1 MTLGEL
7 RPGARLFAYL
17 RDSGGAGQERSVIEQ
32 RLDVE
37 RYVAQRGWLVVEW
50 FVDTAIASGN
60 YAKRNEFAAL
70 LDASLRD
77 PPPVDG
83 VITYTFSRFGRDDF
97 DSPYYRLE
105 LRRHGVQVVSATE
118 ETVAGFESVMEAFI
132 DWKNR
137 VFLDDMSRH
146 VRAGLRHNVEAG
158 FAPGGSA
165 PTGYRAE
172 QVEIGRRRDGRARV
186 APRWVVD
193 PDVGPRV
200 TEAFRL
206 AAEGVPYEE
215 IIRQTGLPLK
225 KTSVRSLLV
234 NETYL
239 GVMKFGSERFAGA
252 LEPLVDRETWDRVQA
267 RFTTRAEQAKKARR
281 NMATDYLLSGLAVC
295 GECGAAMIGGVDRR
309 HEYAGSGGPW
319 RFYRCRE
326 HGRVAADKAEM
337 AVIRVMLDSV
347 LTMES
352 MRRMLA
358 RMREMMRDPA
368 VGEELAEIG
377 PRIAEKRR
385 VIDTLLD
392 AVEQG
397 GGSATQERLNQREAE
412 LAQLEARRRELENR
426 LQLAAVPFG
435 EEHLERIVGEMRA
448 QVTDEEA
455 GVVRHVLRQ
464 WIKKVTLW
472 PEEFKVDFREVD
484 LAPVLQVYSAVPPRG
499 YLVKTYNW
507 PRLPLAICMKM

>member
-1 MTLGEL
+1 MTLQEL

-17 RDSGGAGQERSVIEQ
+17 RDSGGSGQERSIIEQ

-37 RYVAQRGWLVVEW
+37 RYVTQRGWLVVDW
-50 FVDTAIASGN
+50 FVDTAVASGN
-60 YAKRNEFAAL
+60 YARRNEFAAL
-70 LDASLRD
+70 LDACLRN

-118 ETVAGFESVMEAFI
+118 ATVAGFESVMEAFI

-158 FAPGGSA
+158 YAPGGSA
-165 PTGYRAE
+165 PTGYKAVP
-172 QVEIGRRRDGRARV
+172 VEIGKRRDGRARV
-186 APRWVVD
+186 AARWVVD
-193 PDVGPRV
+193 PDVGPKV

-206 AAEGVPYEE
+206 AADGLPYED
-215 IIRQTGLPLK
+215 ILRQTGLPIK
-225 KTSVRSLLV
+225 KSSLRSLLI
-234 NETYL
+234 NRTYL
-239 GVMKFGSERFAGA
+239 GVIKFGAEEFPG
-252 LEPLVDRETWDRVQA
+252 LEPLVDQATWDKVQG
-267 RFTTRAEQAKKARR
+267 RFVSRAEQAQKARR

-295 GECGAAMIGGVDRR
+295 GQCGTAMIGGVDRR
-309 HEYAGSGGPW
+309 HEYAGVGRPW

-326 HGRVAADKAEM
+326 HGRVAADKAEL

-347 LTMES
+347 LTLEH

-358 RMREMMRDPA
+358 RMREIMQDPA
-368 VGEELAEIG
+368 VGEELVELG

-397 GGSATQERLNQREAE
+397 GGGATQERLNQREAE

-426 LQLAAVPFG
+426 MALAAAPFG
-435 EEHLERIVGEMRA
+435 EEQLERIVGEMRA

-464 WIKKVTLW
+464 WVRAVTLW
-472 PEEFKVDFREVD
+472 EAEFKIDFREVD
-484 LAPVLQVYSAVPPRG
+484 LAPVMQVYSAVPPRG
-499 YLVKTYNW
+499 YLVKTYRW
-507 PRLPLAICMKM
+507 PRLPLAYYTKT